1 MKNIYRIL
9 CLGLIAFGL
18 CACDDFLETNPS
30 SSVADTEVFKTLN
43 GAQAALN
50 GCYYQL
56 HLGSGGQGRQDDWGY
71 QSHLMTFSADG
82 EDCIVWG
89 GWYSFDYNYWG
100 HTRGDIFKSNALWTY
115 YYRLIN
121 NTNSIITYIDDAEG
135 DTTQKNYVKG
145 QALAMRGWAYF
156 HLVRLFQHTY
166 SIAKDMPGVPVYTE
180 PTTDQ
185 TEGQPRGT
193 VKSVYNDRILPDL
206 KEAETLLEG
215 FTRSKKSD
223 IDQSVTRAFLAQVY
237 LTMEDWNNAA
247 TYANKARAGYPLTSN
262 SDYYAGFN
270 DISTPSWMWGMIQT
284 DDDNFGDYSPFA
296 MWANWIVRDGNTG
309 WTFQCYFV
317 SDEFVSRF
325 EPTDIR
331 AGQFSKAWDVIEYS
345 SKFYD
350 KEDLRGAIVYMR
362 SEEMLLTEAEALA
375 RSGQETGAK
384 DLLNELRTLRGAS
397 AKGSTG
403 QALIDDILMER
414 RLELYGEGLDWFDIK
429 RNRKGLVRGSNHSV
443 AGGDVQIP
451 ADSWRFVYQI
461 PNSEI
466 VNNANMTSEFWPI
479 GDQNPFDGVF
489 QP

>member
-237 LTMEDWNNAA
+237 LTMEDCNLC
-247 TYANKARAGYPLTSN
+247 K
-262 SDYYAGFN
+262 
-270 DISTPSWMWGMIQT
+270 Q
-284 DDDNFGDYSPFA
+284 
-296 MWANWIVRDGNTG
+296 
-309 WTFQCYFV
+309 
-317 SDEFVSRF
+317 
-325 EPTDIR
+325 
-331 AGQFSKAWDVIEYS
+331 
-345 SKFYD
+345 
-350 KEDLRGAIVYMR
+350 
-362 SEEMLLTEAEALA
+362 
-375 RSGQETGAK
+375 
-384 DLLNELRTLRGAS
+384 
-397 AKGSTG
+397 GS
-403 QALIDDILMER
+403 R
-414 RLELYGEGLDWFDIK
+414 RLSSHQQQRLLC
-429 RNRKGLVRGSNHSV
+429 
-443 AGGDVQIP
+443 
-451 ADSWRFVYQI
+451 RF
-461 PNSEI
+461 
-466 VNNANMTSEFWPI
+466 
-479 GDQNPFDGVF
+479 
-489 QP
+489 